1 MRSQGPQQPL
11 SSIGIANAAIAIADS
26 NGLAKV
32 SMRGVASSL
41 GVEAMSLYH
50 HVKNKEAL
58 LDLMVDQAV
67 GAIAL
72 PAADLAWQDFLRERC
87 RAAHVVLKQHPW
99 LGALLVSRVN
109 VGPNML
115 RYVDATIG
123 ALVTAGFSYP
133 EADHAWNAVD
143 NHLYGFALQ
152 EANFPFEP
160 EAYASAAAAYLPS
173 LRQQNLPHLTRMTE
187 LVAERAYDGLHDF
200 DFGLDLIINSLEQR
214 LHSQEH

>member
-99 LGALLVSRVN
+99 LGAL
-109 VGPNML
+109 
-115 RYVDATIG
+115 
-123 ALVTAGFSYP
+123 VTAGFSYP